1 MLYLTQLIYV
11 KEGKEDT
18 FHSFE
23 AAAIPILGQYNGL
36 LLARLRPT
44 DDSWIAGEYPKPYE
58 VHIVSFNTRED
69 FAAFAE
75 DETRKSLLSLKESSI
90 DRTVLIEGTLL

>member
-23 AAAIPILGQYNGL
+23 AAAIPILDQYNGH
-36 LLARLRPT
+36 LLARCRPT
-44 DDSWIAGEYPKPYE
+44 DHSWIAGEYPKPYE
-58 VHIVSFNTRED
+58 VHIVRFDTRED
-69 FAAFAE
+69 FEAFAE
-75 DETRKSLLSLKESSI
+75 DKTRKDLLPLKESSI
-90 DRTVLIEGTLL
+90 DRTVLIEGRLL